1 MATTAKRRRPGVVLT
16 VFLLIIIGMYVIM
29 AATKTWTPKLGLDL
43 RGGQTITLTATNRS
57 VPMESLEL
65 ARDIIQQRVDGLGV
79 GEASV
84 AVQGDRNIVVSA
96 PNVERDDLAEL
107 VGTTAQLAFRPV
119 LQVGAGTGP
128 SGGESPD
135 PSADPSAT
143 PSETPLPGLPTAP
156 ASPTPTPTA
165 TPSGE
170 TGDGADS
177 EALLPMSEVLA
188 YQPTEADLADFESFT
203 CGDDTHDDPSRALV
217 ACDESG
223 TSKYLLGPIAI
234 RGQDLNTASFGV
246 PQGELAYAVTLD
258 FNSEGTTRLGELTGA
273 LVAQAEPRNMF
284 AIVLDGNVESA
295 ATAQDRIANGEAII
309 RGGFTAESSAALA
322 NVLKFG
328 SLPLSFEAS
337 QVETVSPT
345 LGGEQ
350 LRVGI
355 IAGLLGLAVVAL
367 YSFLYY
373 RAMGIVVVLSLAVA
387 AAATYSMMVLLGSV
401 FGFALNLPGIAG
413 AIVGI
418 AVTADSFIIYF
429 ERIRDEIREGRSLKS
444 ALVSGW
450 EKARGTILISDA
462 VSLLSAVVLFI
473 LAVGSVKGF
482 AFTLGLTTLL
492 DLAVVFF
499 FTRPLVELLGRT
511 KFFGEG
517 RKGSGLDAAKMGVT
531 QDSLLGRR
539 LRRRTTPSTTTPQEA

>member
-1 MATTAKRRRPGVVLT
+1 MATTAKRRRPAVVLT
-16 VFLLIIIGMYVIM
+16 VFLLIIAGLFVIM
-29 AATKTWTPKLGLDL
+29 AVTRTWSPKLGLDL
-43 RGGQTITLTATNRS
+43 QGGQTITLSATNKS

-84 AVQGDRNIVVSA
+84 AIQGDRNIVVSA
-96 PNVERDDLAEL
+96 PNVDRDDLAEL
-107 VGTTAQLAFRPV
+107 VGATAQLAFRPV
-119 LQVGAGTGP
+119 LDVAAGTGP
-128 SGGESPD
+128 T
-135 PSADPSAT
+135 AT
-143 PSETPLPGLPTAP
+143 PSPGETPVPGLPTAP
-156 ASPTPTPTA
+156 ASPTPTPSPTA
-165 TPSGE
+165 TP
-170 TGDGADS
+170 TGGADGQAG
-177 EALLPMSEVLA
+177 EEPLLSMTDVLA
-188 YQPTEADLADFESFT
+188 YQPTAADTQALADFT
-203 CGDDTHDDPSRALV
+203 CGDPTHDDAERALV
-217 ACDESG
+217 ACDDQG
-223 TSKYLLGPIAI
+223 VYKYLLGPIAI
-234 RGQDLNTASFGV
+234 RGQDLNTASFGI
-246 PQGELAYAVTLD
+246 PQGDLAYAVTLS
-258 FNSEGTTRLGELTGA
+258 FNSEGANRLSDLTGT
-273 LVAQAEPRNMF
+273 LVSQAQPRNMF
-284 AIVLDGNVESA
+284 AIVLDGVVESA
-295 ATAQDRIANGEAII
+295 ARAEAKIANGEAII
-309 RGGFTAESSAALA
+309 RGDFNADSAAGLA

-328 SLPLSFEAS
+328 SLPLSFEPS

-355 IAGLLGLAVVAL
+355 IAGILGLAVVAL

-373 RAMGIVVVLSLAVA
+373 RAMGIVVVASLAVA
-387 AAATYSMMVLLGSV
+387 AAATYAMMVLLGSV

-429 ERIRDEIREGRSLKS
+429 ERIRDEIREGKSLKS
-444 ALVSGW
+444 ALQSGW
-450 EKARGTILISDA
+450 EKARGTIVISDA

-473 LAVGSVKGF
+473 LAIGSVKGF

-517 RKGSGLDAAKMGVT
+517 RRGSGLDAAHMGVT
-531 QDSLLGRR
+531 QESLLGRR
-539 LRRRTTPSTTTPQEA
+539 LRRKDSTSTTAQEA

>member
-1 MATTAKRRRPGVVLT
+1 
-16 VFLLIIIGMYVIM
+16 MYVIM

-128 SGGESPD
+128 SGGQSP
-135 PSADPSAT
+135 DPSAT

-170 TGDGADS
+170 SGDGADS

-328 SLPLSFEAS
+328 SLPLSFEPS

-355 IAGLLGLAVVAL
+355 IAGLLGLAVVAM

-373 RAMGIVVVLSLAVA
+373 RAMGIVIVLSLAVA

-444 ALVSGW
+444 ALLSGW

-539 LRRRTTPSTTTPQEA
+539 LRRRTTPSTTTAQEA

>member
-1 MATTAKRRRPGVVLT
+1 MATSAKRRRPGVVLT
-16 VFLLIIIGMYVIM
+16 VFLLSI
-29 AATKTWTPKLGLDL
+29 ATLFLMMGISNTWTPKLGLDL
-43 RGGQTITLTATNRS
+43 QGGQTITLTATNKA

-119 LQVGAGTGP
+119 LETGVGTGP
-128 SGGESPD
+128 TAGESESPD
-135 PSADPSAT
+135 PSAT
-143 PSETPLPGLPTAP
+143 PVPGLPTAP
-156 ASPTPTPTA
+156 PTA

-170 TGDGADS
+170 PGDADD
-177 EALLPMSEVLA
+177 EELLSMEEVLA
-188 YQPTEADLADFESFT
+188 YQPTEADLASFEAFT
-203 CGDDTHDDPSRALV
+203 CGDDFPDLPARPLV
-217 ACDESG
+217 ACDEEG
-223 TSKYLLGPIAI
+223 LGKYLLGPIAI
-234 RGQDLNTASFGV
+234 RGQDLTTASSGI
-246 PQGELAYAVTLD
+246 PQGELAYAVTLT
-258 FNSEGTTRLGELTGA
+258 FNSEGGARLADLTGQ
-273 LVAQAEPRNMF
+273 LVSQSEPRNMF

-295 ATAQDRIANGEAII
+295 ATTQASITNGEAII
-309 RGGFTAESSAALA
+309 RGGFNAESSSALA

-328 SLPLSFEAS
+328 SLPLNFEPS

-355 IAGLLGLAVVAL
+355 IAGLLGLLAVAL

-373 RAMGIVVVLSLAVA
+373 RAMGIVVVGSLVVA
-387 AAATYSMMVLLGSV
+387 GAATYAIMVLLGSV

-429 ERIRDEIREGRSLKS
+429 ERIRDEIREGRSLNS
-444 ALVSGW
+444 ALQSGW
-450 EKARGTILISDA
+450 DKARGTIVISDM

-482 AFTLGLTTLL
+482 AFTLGLTTLI

-511 KFFGEG
+511 KYFGEG
-517 RKGSGLDAAKMGVT
+517 RKGSGLDASHMGVT
-531 QDSLLGRR
+531 QDALLGRR
-539 LRRRTTPSTTTPQEA
+539 LRRKPNATTTTPQEA